1 MQRKFKRTAIIFIDA
16 RSDIYSMTMI
26 NLEQDGDGFRLTCPH
41 PALVIEHISAMKW
54 LRPSL
59 SDDGVIVFAAKD
71 HLYVEHVMKEL
82 FGSEERSVALVFLH
96 KYLSSQNGHLRWI
109 WLGGRL
115 LAYRDAKTDEIRL
128 GDGVRF
134 IAGGFEDDYL
144 ALRYHLPLVKA
155 YSVLEVSEVG
165 RGALPTT
172 PTSVMWLDDFVSSDA
187 KMDEWISGQVDE
199 LRSQI
204 STVQSLGEYL
214 EQQRQPQ
221 SIYMTA

>member
-1 MQRKFKRTAIIFIDA
+1 MQRKFKRAAIVLTDA
-16 RSDIYSMTMI
+16 LADIYSMTMI
-26 NLEQDGDGFRLTCPH
+26 NVERDGDSFRLTCPH
-41 PALVIEHISAMKW
+41 PALVIEHISAMRW

-59 SDDGVIVFAAKD
+59 GADGVITFTTRD
-71 HLYVEHVMKEL
+71 HLYAEHVMKDL
-82 FGSEERSVALVFLH
+82 FGTEDRSVALIFLH
-96 KYLSSQNGHLRWI
+96 TYLGPQNGHLRWI

-128 GDGVRF
+128 GDGVRCV
-134 IAGGFEDDYL
+134 AGGFEDDYI
-144 ALRYHLPLVKA
+144 ALRYHLPLVQA

-165 RGALPTT
+165 RGVLPPT

-187 KMDEWISGQVDE
+187 KMDEWIPGQVEE

-214 EQQRQPQ
+214 ERQRHPQ
-221 SIYMTA
+221 SISTTG